1 MHQKNSNIFLGI
13 MSGTSLD
20 GVDMAACRFWEENKT
35 WRFEIVEASTH
46 EYSAAEVKVLKNAIH
61 LSGVDLISLHHQYG
75 SLIGKKAK
83 LFCDKSQLKPNYIA
97 SHGHT
102 IFHQPNN
109 NINFFNAQHAIAEVN
124 GFTFQLGHGANIAA
138 ASGIKTI
145 CDFRT
150 SDVAYGGQGAPLVPI
165 GDELLFSEYNYCLNL
180 GGISNISFNQN
191 GRRTAFDIGIC
202 NMALNELAEQANFKF
217 DRDGLLARSGIIDE
231 SMLKQLVEA
240 ATKNHLNHQSL
251 GYEWYAAHILPIM
264 AAFECKIENKLR
276 TLCEFIAMQI
286 TLVTSSKSNILV
298 TGGGA
303 KNIFLMECIKQHT
316 QCQIIYPTEQI
327 IEFKEALIFA
337 FLGLLRVNQQAN
349 SLHLV
354 TGASKDA
361 IGGCVY
367 LP

>member
-1 MHQKNSNIFLGI
+1 MYSQNSDLFLGI

-20 GVDMAACRFWEENKT
+20 GIDMAACRFWEENKI
-35 WRFEIVEASTH
+35 WKFEIIDATTY
-46 EYSAAEVKVLKNAIH
+46 EYSKEEEEVLKNAFH

-109 NINFFNAQHAIAEVN
+109 NFNHFNVQNPNSEVN

-138 ASGIKTI
+138 ASGISTI

-191 GRRTAFDIGIC
+191 GQRTAFDIGIC
-202 NMALNELAEQANFKF
+202 NIALNELAQQANLKF
-217 DRDGLLARSGIIDE
+217 DKDGLLAKSGIIEE
-231 SMLKQLVEA
+231 SLLKQLVEA
-240 ATKNHLNHQSL
+240 ATKNHINHQSL
-251 GYEWYAAHILPIM
+251 GYEWYTAQIIPIITT
-264 AAFECKIENKLR
+264 FQCTIENKLR
-276 TLCEFIAMQI
+276 TFCEFIAWQI
-286 TLVTSSKSNILV
+286 ALVTKANNNILV

-303 KNIFLMECIKQHT
+303 KNLFLMQCIQQQT
-316 QCQIIYPTEQI
+316 QCQIIYPSEQI

-337 FLGLLRVNQQAN
+337 FLGLLRINEQAN
-349 SLHLV
+349 SLHQV

-367 LP
+367 MP

>member
-20 GVDMAACRFWEENKT
+20 GIDIAACRFWEENKT
-35 WRFEIVEASTH
+35 WRFEIIDASTY
-46 EYSAAEVKVLKNAIH
+46 EYSSAEAAILKNAVD
-61 LSGVDLISLHHQYG
+61 LSGANLISLHHQYG
-75 SLIGKKAK
+75 TLIGKKAK
-83 LFCDKSQLKPNYIA
+83 LFCDKSQLKPDYIA

-109 NINFFNAQHAIAEVN
+109 NFNFFNTQHATLGLN

-138 ASGIKTI
+138 AAGIKTI

-191 GRRTAFDIGIC
+191 GKRTAFDIGIC
-202 NMALNELAEQANFKF
+202 NMALNELAQQASLKF
-217 DRDGLLARSGIIDE
+217 DRDGLLARSGNIE
-231 SMLKQLVEA
+231 KSLLKQLLA
-240 ATKNHLNHQSL
+240 AASKNHINHQSL
-251 GYEWYAAHILPIM
+251 GYEWYTAHLLPIIN
-264 AAFECKIENKLR
+264 AFKCAIENKLC

-286 TLVTSSKSNILV
+286 KPVTSSKSNILV